1 MSMEYKG
8 GVKMY
13 FSMYLEQK
21 RKQLKDRWEASKTRS
36 ELENAYK
43 TTCELLLKEQ
53 EENHERQ
60 EMMMTHIERERN
72 LIDTLDDVSKELGK
86 YKKMYA
92 DELQKRLELA
102 KLVEEMGDKINE

>member
-1 MSMEYKG
+1 MF
-8 GVKMY
+8 
-13 FSMYLEQK
+13 FSMYLEEK
-21 RKQLKDRWEASKTRS
+21 KKQLKDRWEASKTRS

-53 EENHERQ
+53 HENHQ
-60 EMMMTHIERERN
+60 KTEMIRMHLEHNRD
-72 LIDTLDDVSKELGK
+72 LIDELDNTQKELQK

-102 KLVEEMGDKINE
+102 KLVEEKSGGIK

>member
-1 MSMEYKG
+1 MEYKG
-8 GVKMY
+8 GVKMF

-21 RKQLKDRWEASKTRS
+21 KKQLKDKWEAAKTRS
-36 ELENAYK
+36 ELENVYK

-53 EENHERQ
+53 HKNHEQ
-60 EMMMTHIERERN
+60 TEMIKMHLEHNRD
-72 LIDTLDDVSKELGK
+72 LIGELDDTKKELQK

-102 KLVEEMGDKINE
+102 KLVEEKSGGIK

>member
-1 MSMEYKG
+1 
-8 GVKMY
+8 MY
-13 FSMYLEQK
+13 FSIYLEQK
-21 RKQLKDRWEASKTRS
+21 RKQLKDNWEASKTRS
-36 ELENAYK
+36 ELEDAYK
-43 TTCELLLKEQ
+43 TTCELLLKEKK
-53 EENHERQ
+53 ENHERQ

-72 LIDTLDDVSKELGK
+72 LIDTLDDESKELEK